1 MGVGERGHLFLLIG
15 PSGSGK
21 TTLIQEM
28 CRRFDRL
35 RFLPTVTT
43 RPPRPH
49 EVNGREYDFVTHA
62 EFEALTRAGALL
74 EWQEIHG
81 NLYGTSR
88 LRLAEAI
95 DRGVLGITSVDVFGG
110 TRVRAAFP
118 DDSTAIFVRPSSVTE
133 LRERLLTRGG
143 ASHDDIEVRLA
154 RVEME
159 LAQAG
164 QSDYAVVN
172 DNGRLAEAADQLAS
186 ILTRWLG
193 PPSVGGAL
201 ASRPGEE

>member
-1 MGVGERGHLFLLIG
+1 MADRGHLFLLIG

-28 CRRFDRL
+28 CGRFTTL

-43 RPPRPH
+43 RRPRPH
-49 EVNGREYDFVTHA
+49 EVSGREYDFVDRA
-62 EFEALTRAGALL
+62 EFERLVRDGSLL

-81 NLYGTSR
+81 NWYGTSR
-88 LRLAEAI
+88 LRLAQAI
-95 DRGVLGITSVDVFGG
+95 DGGVMGITSVDVFGG

-118 DDSTAIFVRPSSVTE
+118 VDSTAIFVRPSSVAE
-133 LRERLLTRGG
+133 LRERLLTRGDG
-143 ASHDDIEVRLA
+143 NRDDIEVRLA

-164 QSDYAVVN
+164 QSDYTVVN
-172 DNGRLAEAADQLAS
+172 DNGRLPQAADQLAD
-186 ILTRWLG
+186 ILSRWLG
-193 PPSVGGAL
+193 PPQNAQGGRL
-201 ASRPGEE
+201 ASPGAEE

>member
-1 MGVGERGHLFLLIG
+1 VAARGHLFLLIG

-28 CRRFDRL
+28 CRRYPEL
-35 RFLPTVTT
+35 KFLPTVTT

-49 EVNGREYDFVTHA
+49 EVNGREYDFVTHE
-62 EFEALTRAGALL
+62 EFDALIRDGALL

-88 LRLAEAI
+88 RRLAQAVA
-95 DRGVLGITSVDVFGG
+95 DGTLGITSVDVLGGVRVKSAFGE
-110 TRVRAAFP
+110 
-118 DDSTAIFVRPSSVTE
+118 DSTAIFVRPSSVAE
-133 LRERLLTRGG
+133 LRERLLRRGS
-143 ASHDDIEVRLA
+143 ADDIDVRLA

-164 QSDYAVVN
+164 QSDFTVVN
-172 DNGRLAEAADQLAS
+172 DNGRLDQAVEQLEGILAPWFAATRRANAAS
-186 ILTRWLG
+186 
-193 PPSVGGAL
+193 S
-201 ASRPGEE
+201 SS